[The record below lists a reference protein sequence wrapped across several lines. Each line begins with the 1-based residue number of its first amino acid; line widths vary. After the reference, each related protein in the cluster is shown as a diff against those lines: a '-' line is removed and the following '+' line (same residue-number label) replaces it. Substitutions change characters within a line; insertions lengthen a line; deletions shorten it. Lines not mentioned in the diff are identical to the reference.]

1 MPRASDRDP
10 RPDRETPESAVVPS
24 PSPVTPRAL
33 ALRVPPAYD
42 RAGRALLAIP
52 FLDAGAGRLL
62 APQPFIEA
70 FSGAGLPFA
79 AGLNYASAVVEL
91 AGGALLVVGVQV
103 WAAALALFLYTL
115 PVTFVLQ
122 GLPAQESGTHASALA
137 RSLAIAGGLLLAAAI
152 HRRAHVARRCRSR
165 TER

>member
-1 MPRASDRDP
+1 MPRASDR
-10 RPDRETPESAVVPS
+10 E
-24 PSPVTPRAL
+24 PRAHRE
-33 ALRVPPAYD
+33 APHAPVSRRAFPVRVPAAYD

-70 FSGAGLPFA
+70 LSGAGLPFA
-79 AGLNYASAVVEL
+79 VGLNYASAAVEL
-91 AGGALLVVGVQV
+91 AGGVLLVVGVQV

-115 PVTFVLQ
+115 PVAFVLQ
-122 GLPAQESGTHASALA
+122 GLPAQESPAHGSGLA

-152 HRRAHVARRCRSR
+152 HRRASVAGRCSSR
-165 TER
+165 TGR